1 MPRTTEDQAPQMSFD
16 TRLDKIGEEISV
28 LSREIALQEKSIS
41 PTNRD
46 EQSMVQKRQRLA
58 ELESAF
64 NAAH

>member
-1 MPRTTEDQAPQMSFD
+1 MSFD

-58 ELESAF
+58 ELESVF

>member
-1 MPRTTEDQAPQMSFD
+1 MPSTTEDRAPQMSFD
-16 TRLDKIGEEISV
+16 TRLDQVGEEISV

-41 PTNRD
+41 PTNKD
-46 EQSMVQKRQRLA
+46 EQSLAQKRQRLA